1 MMILI
6 IPVLKVSYSQL
17 AFFSGFSNLNQM
29 NILIVEDEKSLA
41 REIASFLKSENFL
54 CELAFSGTEASEKI
68 AVNLYDFILLDLGL
82 PDYNGLDL
90 LEEAKKAGSE
100 AAFIIL
106 TARGAVEDKVKGLDL
121 GADDYLAKP
130 FALVELL
137 SRINAV
143 ARRKFNVISQDV
155 VLGEFLM
162 KVQSRKLICK
172 GQEVDLTKKEFD
184 LLQYLVLNQN
194 RVLTRHQLY
203 EHIWGNILDDQYD
216 SNFIDVHIKNL
227 RKKLNLHAPSP
238 WLETVRGVGYRI
250 STEQQVS

>member
-1 MMILI
+1 
-6 IPVLKVSYSQL
+6 
-17 AFFSGFSNLNQM
+17 M
-29 NILIVEDEKSLA
+29 NVLIVEDERSLA
-41 REIASFLKSENFL
+41 TEIASFLKSENFL
-54 CELAFSGTEASEKI
+54 CDMAFTGNEASEKI

-90 LEEAKKAGSE
+90 IREARKAGSE
-100 AAFIIL
+100 ASFIII

-143 ARRKFNVISQDV
+143 ARRKFSIVSQDIT
-155 VLGEFLM
+155 LGDFT
-162 KVQSRKLICK
+162 VQVQARKLICN
-172 GQEVDLTKKEFD
+172 GNEVDLTKKEYD
-184 LLQYLVLNQN
+184 LLQYLVLNRDKVLN
-194 RVLTRHQLY
+194 RQQLY

-227 RKKLNLHAPSP
+227 RRKLNIHAPSP
-238 WLETVRGVGYRI
+238 WLETVRGVGYRV
-250 STEQQVS
+250 STE